1 LDGKIPN
8 FDPSTA
14 VFKYVDDEGDE
25 VFIKSDECVEE
36 AVSSSV
42 QAGNKNVKLSIKTR
56 KSANKTFMVAGG
68 AGFVAVVGVALM
80 ILLKPKK

>member
-1 LDGKIPN
+1 LEGKNPN
-8 FDPSTA
+8 FVPSTA

-42 QAGNKNVKLSIKTR
+42 QAGNKNVKLSIKSR
-56 KSANKTFMVAGG
+56 RRPNVALMLAGG
-68 AGFVAVVGVALM
+68 TGLLAALGIAAM
-80 ILLKPKK
+80 ILLKQKR